1 MYSTKICIIEFNEV
15 FPFTGILLPRGG
27 LKRLLEC
34 YVRPINEHEKR
45 TAYAPPPAPTY
56 RFVLTSI
63 AEKVKITLEDLK
75 NKKQW
80 YEWESPAL
88 ANNKYTTKQID
99 LTTEDDDVKHWESAL
114 DPGKIRR
121 KLIPLKADAFQLELA
136 VKIRI
141 FQSAWTAKYLFKLE
155 PVTLDRID
163 ILEAKLHDVEEELE
177 QTKTDLDEVIRERAN
192 VTEELSEVKDKLAD
206 METALAN
213 EKNSKKTDLALR
225 RRVTDTAYASSLRG
239 DM

>member
-1 MYSTKICIIEFNEV
+1 MLRETHQRARE
-15 FPFTGILLPRGG
+15 THG
-27 LKRLLEC
+27 
-34 YVRPINEHEKR
+34 
-45 TAYAPPPAPTY
+45 
-56 RFVLTSI
+56 RFVLTSSR

-75 NKKQW
+75 SKKQW

-155 PVTLDRID
+155 P
-163 ILEAKLHDVEEELE
+163 
-177 QTKTDLDEVIRERAN
+177 TKTDLDEVIRERAN
-192 VTEELSEVKDKLAD
+192 VTEELIEVKDKLAD

-239 DM
+239 GM